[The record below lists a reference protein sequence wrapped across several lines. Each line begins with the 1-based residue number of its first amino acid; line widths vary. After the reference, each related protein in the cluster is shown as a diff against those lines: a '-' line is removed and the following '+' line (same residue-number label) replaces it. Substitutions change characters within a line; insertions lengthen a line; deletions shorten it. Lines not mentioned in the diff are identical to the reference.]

1 MDFNNKEDI
10 QCNRI
15 FYFYYYSRCWSYLG
29 KVTSVGNKQ
38 PISIGDGCE
47 VKRKNY
53 YYVLEYYEL
62 CCKAPNTHLKF
73 YYVFKYRE
81 PLFYI
86 FHYVSVLFIAQVS

>member
-10 QCNRI
+10 RCNRNFF
-15 FYFYYYSRCWSYLG
+15 FYPRCWSLLG
-29 KVTSVGNKQ
+29 KDTSEGNKQ
-38 PISIGDGCE
+38 PISIDDGCE
-47 VKRKNY
+47 AKRKNY
-53 YYVLEYYEL
+53 YYVLEYYVL

-86 FHYVSVLFIAQVS
+86 FHYVSVLFNAQVG